1 MYGTAYG
8 CPFFIYVLHQDDYS
22 YRENSILDLFVSK
35 IEDVCAVEKA
45 AKLEGRNMIMILA
58 PKRA

>member
-1 MYGTAYG
+1 MAV
-8 CPFFIYVLHQDDYS
+8 PFLFLWLRQDDYS
-22 YRENSILDLFVSK
+22 YRGNSILDLFVSK